1 MPQMLPT
8 SLHRLKFLD
17 LDVCFQ
23 KQDELSSA
31 LCVINSSPNLENL
44 SLTMFCNDEET
55 SDNLLDLQD
64 YSGLN
69 LDHLKELEI
78 TSFHNYASETEF
90 VKLIMAKSP
99 LLKKAQIELS
109 GCVSVDEENKMLRDL
124 LLLPFPRASPS
135 ANFIIERPI

>member
-1 MPQMLPT
+1 MLPT